1 MPTSPGI
8 TGSDFFTS
16 RWGVIVAG
24 IGMAVGAGN
33 LWRFPR
39 IAAENGG
46 GAFLI
51 PWLLFLFIWSIP
63 LLIAEFGLG
72 RGARRGPIGA
82 FAALVGRRTAWMGG
96 FVVVTTVMI
105 MFYYSVVT
113 GWALKYFT
121 AAIAGHLT
129 AGADTAAYWE
139 NYSTSVWQPILFHV
153 VAIVAAGAIVA
164 RGVTRGIER
173 ANRILIP
180 TLFVLLLLAVA
191 RAVTLPGA
199 GEGLRY
205 LFVPDLARLADYRT
219 WLEALTQSAWSTG
232 GGWGLLLSYAV
243 YVKRNDDVVSNA
255 VSIGLG
261 NNLASILAAMAIL
274 PAVFAILPTTDALD
288 AMAAGNRGLSFI
300 WIPQVFARVP
310 AGEIFLPLFFLTLFF
325 AALSSLI
332 AMVELAA
339 RVLLDG
345 GLPRTRAV
353 GLVVAAAAVCGM
365 PSAASLQVFDNQD
378 WAWGLA
384 LMVSGLFIA
393 IAVIRYGAERFRT
406 DLVNT
411 HTAGRR
417 AGPVWSWLLTWLVPI
432 EFAVMFT
439 WWMYQSATVYDPEGW
454 WNPIRVTSI
463 GTCIAQWGIALTVL
477 WLGNRRLAA
486 GSLTAPHRSETL

>member
-232 GGWGLLLSYAV
+232 AGWGLLLSYAV

>member
-1 MPTSPGI
+1 MPTPPST
-8 TGSDFFTS
+8 TGSHFFTS
-16 RWGVIVAG
+16 RWGVIAAG

-51 PWLLFLFIWSIP
+51 PWLFFLFAWSIP

-121 AAIAGHLT
+121 AALAGHLT
-129 AGADTAAYWE
+129 SGADPGAYWE
-139 NYSTSVWQPILFHV
+139 TYSASVWQPILLH
-153 VAIVAAGAIVA
+153 VAAIAGAGAVVA
-164 RGVTRGIER
+164 RGVTRGIEQ

-232 GGWGLLLSYAV
+232 AGWGLLLSYAV
-243 YVKRNDDVVSNA
+243 YVRRDDDVVSNA
-255 VSIGLG
+255 VSIGVG

-274 PAVFAILPTTDALD
+274 PAVFAILPTTEALD
-288 AMAAGNRGLSFI
+288 AMAAGNTGLSFI
-300 WIPQVFARVP
+300 WIPQVFARMP

-332 AMVELAA
+332 AMVELAV

-345 GLPRTRAV
+345 GLPRKRAV
-353 GLVVAAAAVCGM
+353 VLVVAAAAVCGM
-365 PSAASLQVFDNQD
+365 PSAASLQVFENQD
-378 WAWGLA
+378 WVWGLA
-384 LMVSGLFIA
+384 LMVSGLFMA
-393 IAVIRYGAERFRT
+393 IAVICYGAERFRT
-406 DLVNT
+406 DLINT
-411 HTAGRR
+411 HSEGRR
-417 AGPVWSWLLTWLVPI
+417 VGPLWGKVLTWLVPI
-432 EFAVMFT
+432 EFLVMFA
-439 WWMYQSATVYDPEGW
+439 WWMYQSVTVYDPEGW
-454 WNPIRVTSI
+454 WHPLRVYSI
-463 GTCIAQWGIALTVL
+463 GTCVAQWGIALTIL
-477 WLGNRRLAA
+477 WLGNRRLAGA
-486 GSLTAPHRSETL
+486 SLAAPYRGDTV